1 MGFIQMNDP
10 VSVLGIN
17 DADRS
22 GFIGFGHPVN
32 PVNFKAENIAPACI
46 PWNGLALANV
56 TKEMMQSA

>member
-1 MGFIQMNDP
+1 VGFIQMNDP

-32 PVNFKAENIAPACI
+32 FKAENIAPACI
-46 PWNGLALANV
+46 LWNGLALANV
-56 TKEMMQSA
+56 TEEMMQSA